1 MCSLSSLKNCIEN
14 EIKNGFTRFMVGDH
28 GRFDFEV
35 KNLLVG
41 LKREY
46 KHIELVW
53 VLTSVNKYV
62 ELEKERRN
70 YRPYDYL
77 IYDIENMFYKKII
90 SYTNKNMV
98 DESELIISC
107 VDENNSMSGACKAL
121 RYARKKKKLI
131 INLYNVY

>member
-1 MCSLSSLKNCIEN
+1 MKTCCFFGHAEMFMCSLSSLKNCIEN

-46 KHIELVW
+46 KNIELVW

-70 YRPYDYL
+70 YSL
-77 IYDIENMFYKKII
+77 MII
-90 SYTNKNMV
+90 
-98 DESELIISC
+98 
-107 VDENNSMSGACKAL
+107 
-121 RYARKKKKLI
+121 
-131 INLYNVY
+131 